1 MNHKISSLLVIMGLL
16 LGCSESGNT
25 NQEAVS
31 AAKPN
36 AQEAKLPEATPTI
49 PTYSAET
56 FFKTTSIYGSR
67 INYSGEYALVSSDES
82 GIYNAYQYPLNGD
95 KPTQLTQ
102 STTDAIWVVDWFP
115 TDDRFLYSSDQGGN
129 ELNHVYVQS
138 PDGTVKD
145 LTPGEN
151 LKASFVGW
159 HESDKWFYIATN
171 ERDAKV
177 FDLYKYSVE
186 DYSRELLFENNNNYF
201 IGGVTPNGQWIGLSK
216 SNRNTDTDLIIANVS
231 SGKLINLSDD
241 DNDAEVNLLDFSPD
255 NNTVAYSTNL
265 NGEFSQPWT
274 YNIETGEHKQIT
286 DLNWDVAYLVYSPT
300 GKYSVMGVNEDA
312 STTVTITELGR
323 VDQTSGDQSS
333 GKQVIIPNLAAG
345 DIRGVNFSSD
355 ERVVNFLLNSD
366 TSPSNLYTYQF
377 GSDAPTKLTNTLAKE
392 MDEQHLVASSVV
404 RFNSYDELPIPSLL
418 FKPKQASSTN
428 KVPALIWIH
437 GGPGGQSRTGYSA
450 ARQHL
455 VNHGYAIFAVN
466 NRGSSGYGKTF
477 YHLDDK
483 KHGDVDLKDI
493 VYGKKYLQSLDWVDA
508 DKIGLIGGSYG
519 GYLTMAGL
527 AFTDEFEVGINIF
540 GVTNWVRTLKSIPPW
555 WEAFKESLYQEMGDP
570 ATDEE
575 RHRAISPLFHAS
587 NIKAPVL
594 IVQGANDPRVLQ
606 VESDEMVEAIRKNN
620 VPVDY
625 VLFDDE
631 GHGFR
636 NKSNRIEASEAYVN
650 FLKKYL

>member
-1 MNHKISSLLVIMGLL
+1 MNHKLSALLILTSLLV
-16 LGCSESGNT
+16 GCSEPKTST
-25 NQEAVS
+25 QKAAS
-31 AAKPN
+31 AAQPQVNNSKP
-36 AQEAKLPEATPTI
+36 AEVVSQI
-49 PTYSAET
+49 PSYSAET
-56 FFKTTSIYGSR
+56 FFKTISIYGSR
-67 INYSGEYALVSSDES
+67 INHTGEYALVSSDES

-95 KPTQLTQ
+95 QPKQLTQ

-115 TDDRFLYSSDQGGN
+115 ADDRFLYSSDQGGN

-159 HESDKWFYIATN
+159 HESDKWFYIASN

-177 FDLYKYSVE
+177 FDLYQYSVE
-186 DYSRELLFENNNNYF
+186 DYSRTLIFENDNNYF
-201 IGGVTPNGQWIGLSK
+201 ISGIAPNGEWLGLSK
-216 SNRNTDTDLIIANVS
+216 PNRNTDTDLIIANVK
-231 SGKLINLSDD
+231 SGKLINLSDGEK
-241 DNDAEVNLLDFSPD
+241 DAQVDLLDFSPD
-255 NNTVAYSTNL
+255 NNTLAYSTNL
-265 NGEFSQPWT
+265 TGEFAQPWT
-274 YNIETGEHKQIT
+274 YNIDSGEHKQIA
-286 DLNWDVAYLVYSPT
+286 DLNWDVAYLVYSPS
-300 GKYSVMGVNEDA
+300 GKYRVMGVNEDA
-312 STTVTITELGR
+312 STVVTITE
-323 VDQTSGDQSS
+323 QASGQ
-333 GKQVIIPNLAAG
+333 QVVIPNLAAG

-355 ERVVNFLLNSD
+355 ESVVNFLLNSD
-366 TSPSNLYTYQF
+366 TSPSNLYTYQL
-377 GSDAPTKLTNTLAKE
+377 GSNAPKKLTSTLADE
-392 MDEQHLVASSVV
+392 MNEQHLVASSVV
-404 RFNSYDELPIPSLL
+404 RFKSYDELEIASLL

-493 VYGKKYLQSLDWVDA
+493 VYGKKYLQSLDWVDT

-606 VESDEMVEAIRKNN
+606 VESDEMVEAIRQNN

-636 NKSNRIEASEAYVN
+636 NKSNRIEASQAYVN
-650 FLKKYL
+650 FLKKHL